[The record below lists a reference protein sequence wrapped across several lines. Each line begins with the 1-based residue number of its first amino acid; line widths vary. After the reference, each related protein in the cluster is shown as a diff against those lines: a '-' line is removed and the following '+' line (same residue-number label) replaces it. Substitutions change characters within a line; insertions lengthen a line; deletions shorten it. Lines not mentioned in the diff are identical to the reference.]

1 MQPKRDDDFFWEGV
15 DRGELLAQSCSQCG
29 TLRHPPAPMCA
40 LCQCLTWEPKTLSG
54 RGTIFSWLVSKHPTK
69 PDAAPR
75 TVVLVDLEEG
85 LRLVS
90 NLVEDESVAI
100 GDAVTLTF
108 GETRGAK
115 IPLFTRKVAG
125 R

>member
-1 MQPKRDDDFFWEGV
+1 VHPKRDDDFFWEGV

-40 LCQCLTWEPKTLSG
+40 SCQHLKWEPRALSG
-54 RGTIFSWLVSKHPTK
+54 RGTVFSWLVSKHPTK

-75 TVVLVDLEEG
+75 TVALVDLEEG

-90 NLVEDESVAI
+90 NLVEGETVEI
-100 GDAVTLTF
+100 GDAVSLTF
-108 GETRGAK
+108 GETRGAR
-115 IPLFTRKVAG
+115 IPMFTRKGAG
-125 R
+125 Q